1 MEPSVFIIV
10 LVIAVFSV
18 VQSIFG
24 VGLLVFGTPTFLL
37 LGVSYV
43 DAVGYL
49 LPSSLLLSF
58 LQTHGFKNKIR
69 IARGIV
75 LYAIPFVFL
84 GMSLSIDFGKNS
96 YITTIVGVIML
107 LLALIRI
114 LNIEKLPNII
124 KKFSRTS
131 LVITG
136 AVHGISNQGG
146 ALLTILMGSI
156 YEDKEKI
163 RTNIALAYLL
173 FGLTQFVFLLWFEV
187 GTVGL
192 FSVVYGLVSLIIYQ
206 LMGKAIFK
214 SIDTSLFNGVF
225 TVFITIYGIL
235 LMV

>member
-1 MEPSVFIIV
+1 MEINPF
-10 LVIAVFSV
+10 VIAFVIAIFSI
-18 VQSIFG
+18 VQSLFG

-124 KKFSRTS
+124 KKFGRTS

-173 FGLTQFVFLLWFEV
+173 FGL
-187 GTVGL
+187 
-192 FSVVYGLVSLIIYQ
+192 LIY
-206 LMGKAIFK
+206 L
-214 SIDTSLFNGVF
+214 
-225 TVFITIYGIL
+225 ITILYL
-235 LMV
+235 KSKT